1 MGHDPIESAA
11 VAAGKQHHPPLSV
24 VIPAHDEA
32 ANIGSLIDEV
42 AAALEG
48 LISFELVV
56 VDDCSADDTAAVLA
70 AAAQARPWLRRL
82 RHRSNAG
89 QSAALRS
96 GIEAARG
103 RWIATLDGDGQN
115 DPADLPKLL
124 ALVDLEAPDPV
135 MQLIAGYRRRR
146 HDGWLRRV
154 SSKVANAVRSRMLR
168 DGTPDTGCGLKLFER
183 HVFLGLPLFDHFHRF
198 LPALVRLRGGS
209 VTSVEVNHRPRRGG
223 RSHYGIGDRLWVGIV
238 DICGV
243 MWLARRSPLPVVEE
257 LPEGRSLQGSKNG
270 G

>member
-1 MGHDPIESAA
+1 MGHDPIDSAA
-11 VAAGKQHHPPLSV
+11 ATTDKQHDLPLSV
-24 VIPAHDEA
+24 VIPVHDEA
-32 ANIGSLIDEV
+32 ANIGPLIDEV
-42 AAALEG
+42 AAALDG
-48 LISFELVV
+48 LLAFELVV

-70 AAAQARPWLRRL
+70 AAAASRPWLRRF
-82 RHRSNAG
+82 RHQSNAG

-115 DPADLPKLL
+115 DPADLPMLL
-124 ALVDLEAPDPV
+124 ALVDLEAPVPARE
-135 MQLIAGYRRRR
+135 LITGHRRRR
-146 HDGWLRRV
+146 HDNWLKRL
-154 SSKVANAVRSRMLR
+154 SSKVANAVRRGLLR

-183 HVFLGLPLFDHFHRF
+183 RLFLSLPLFDHFHRF
-198 LPALVRLRGGS
+198 LPALVRLRGAK

-223 RSHYGIGDRLWVGIV
+223 RSHYGVGDRLWVGIV

-243 MWLARRSPLPVVEE
+243 MWLARRSRLPVVEE
-257 LPEGRSLQGSKNG
+257 LHDGPRDG

>member
-115 DPADLPKLL
+115 DPGDIVRLL
-124 ALVDLEAPDPV
+124 SILEK
-135 MQLIAGYRRRR
+135 AGERDRLMVVGLRAKR
-146 HDGWLRRV
+146 QDSWLKRAASR
-154 SSKVANAVRSRMLR
+154 VANAVRARLLK
-168 DGTPDTGCGLKLFER
+168 DGTPDTGCGLK
-183 HVFLGLPLFDHFHRF
+183 VFTRAAFLEMPAFDHMHRF
-198 LPALVRLRGGS
+198 LPALMVRQGGS
-209 VTSVEVNHRPRRGG
+209 VVSVPVNHRART
-223 RSHYGIGDRLWVGIV
+223 YGISSYGVWDRLWVGII
-238 DICGV
+238 DLLGV
-243 MWLARRSPLPVVEE
+243 MWLQRRGSAPIIEDDDVE
-257 LPEGRSLQGSKNG
+257 NG
-270 G
+270 GEEKKGR

>member
-1 MGHDPIESAA
+1 MGHDPIDSAT
-11 VAAGKQHHPPLSV
+11 AAAAKQHDLPLSV
-24 VIPAHDEA
+24 VIPVHDEA
-32 ANIGSLIDEV
+32 ANIGALIDEV
-42 AAALEG
+42 ATALEG
-48 LISFELVV
+48 LLAFELVV
-56 VDDCSADDTAAVLA
+56 VDDCSADDTASVLA
-70 AAAQARPWLRRL
+70 AAASARPWLRRL

-124 ALVDLEAPDPV
+124 ALVDLEAPAPV
-135 MQLIAGYRRRR
+135 QQLIAGYRRRR
-146 HDGWLRRV
+146 HDGWLKRV
-154 SSKVANAVRSRMLR
+154 SSKVANAVRRRLLR

-183 HVFLGLPLFDHFHRF
+183 QLFLSLPLFDHFHRF
-198 LPALVRLRGGS
+198 LPALVRLRGAS

-223 RSHYGIGDRLWVGIV
+223 RSHYGVADRLWVGIV
-238 DICGV
+238 DLCGV
-243 MWLARRSPLPVVEE
+243 MWLARRSRLPVVEE
-257 LPEGRSLQGSKNG
+257 LHDGAPDGQQNG

>member
-1 MGHDPIESAA
+1 MTAPHRKGPADADGSGSPELAI
-11 VAAGKQHHPPLSV
+11 VVPL
-24 VIPAHDEA
+24 HDEA
-32 ANIGSLIDEV
+32 ENIGSLVDEI
-42 AAALEG
+42 AAALDGRVDYE
-48 LISFELVV
+48 IVY
-56 VDDCSADDTAAVLA
+56 VDDGSDDDT
-70 AAAQARPWLRRL
+70 PRRL
-82 RHRSNAG
+82 RYIAARVPRLRHVRHRRRAG
-89 QSAALRS
+89 QSAAIATGVRQ
-96 GIEAARG
+96 ARAPI
-103 RWIATLDGDGQN
+103 IATLDGDGQN